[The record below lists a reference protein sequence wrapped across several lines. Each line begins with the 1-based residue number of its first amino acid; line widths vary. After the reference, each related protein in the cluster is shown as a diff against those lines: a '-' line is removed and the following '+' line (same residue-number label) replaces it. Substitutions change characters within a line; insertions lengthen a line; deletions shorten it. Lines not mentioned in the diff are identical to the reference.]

1 MRVPRRI
8 LVPTDL
14 SGFSL
19 EALQY
24 ADEVARL
31 FHAEIVLFHVLE
43 VRNHDTDLPHGRN
56 DDAEFEARKSIIH
69 LLMEH
74 SIVPQNLKL
83 EITRGI
89 PVDEILKSV
98 MQHSIDLIVMS
109 THGRTGL
116 HHILLGSIA
125 EQIVRLSTVPV
136 LTMKPEGPDE
146 NAELREEDIKTHL
159 HLN

>member
-8 LVPTDL
+8 VVPTDL
-14 SGFSL
+14 SDFSL

-31 FHAEIVLFHVLE
+31 FNAEIIVLHVIDPKDAAGSL
-43 VRNHDTDLPHGRN
+43 RHGRFEE
-56 DDAEFEARKSIIH
+56 AEFEARKSIIH

-74 SIVPQNLKL
+74 TIVPQNLKL
-83 EITRGI
+83 EICRGSAI
-89 PVDEILKSV
+89 EEIIKAV
-98 MQHSIDLIVMS
+98 RQFHADLVVMS

-116 HHILLGSIA
+116 GHVLIGSVA
-125 EQIVRLSTVPV
+125 EHVVRLSPVPV
-136 LTMKPEGPDE
+136 LTVKSDGPDE
-146 NAELREEDIKTHL
+146 IVELREEDIKLNL